1 MAQADLK
8 QQIAAYGLQVIE
20 SIDLRPARDFDQ
32 FLFDSDYLALPR
44 SEIYPGV
51 VKVGGEIYE
60 GFLNNTYEAAFV
72 EAGLGSGKSTM
83 ASLLICAIT
92 HWVLGLPNPHA
103 HFGLLPDKP
112 IVIPCMGPRA
122 GQVKD
127 VVFASVRSF
136 ISGSPFFQ
144 RLIDTKLEWEEQTT
158 GNVLILSATFT
169 RKFGQEERPI
179 VRILAGNSVET
190 YPLGMNV
197 FAAVVD
203 ELSKFRDSEDK
214 SQAKDIFETL
224 DQRRLS
230 RFGEASH
237 KGIVICIGTAGAE
250 GDYVD
255 RRLKQADADPKSYVH
270 RGVTWEMKGRHRY
283 KGGFFHFAKLD
294 LGPKGVRFG
303 CYDQWPPEE
312 ADNVVLHLADVPDVF
327 RDVAQRDPV
336 LFLRDFASVSSL
348 ALHPW
353 DMNAQVVERLANLD
367 REHPLYEGTLEFKD
381 WFVGDLNVDDYYIHV
396 DLGLNREGKGDA
408 AGFCLGHCLGEK
420 RIEIA
425 DIEGDEWAAHF
436 EFRPIIQLDLIMR
449 WTAGPTG
456 EIRFSDVR
464 SFIYALWE
472 RGFNISGTPL
482 KWDSYG
488 KPLSGHI
495 RGGVSFDGWQSI
507 DSIQLLADKGIHAQ
521 ILSVD
526 KSLAPWEDLKEALHD
541 YRLDYYKHETDLP
554 TGGKR
559 DWFMW
564 EYQHLELVRG
574 RKVDHPENGSKDVA
588 DSVAAVIHRITEDHS
603 RPMGG
608 WV

>member
-1 MAQADLK
+1 MATTTDLRR
-8 QQIAAYGLQVIE
+8 QIAAYGLQVIE
-20 SIDLRPARDFDQ
+20 SIDLRPARDFEQ
-32 FLFDSDYLALPR
+32 FLFDADYLALPR

-51 VKVGGEIYE
+51 VEVGSEIYD
-60 GFLNNTYEAAFV
+60 GFLNNRYEAAFV
-72 EAGLGSGKSTM
+72 QAGLGSGKSTM
-83 ASLLICAIT
+83 AEILVCAIA
-92 HWVLGLPNPHA
+92 HWLLCLPDPHA
-103 HFGLLPDKP
+103 YFGLLPDKP
-112 IVIPCMGPRA
+112 IVIPCMGPTA
-122 GQVKD
+122 YQVKD
-127 VVFASVRSF
+127 VVFAGVRSF
-136 ISGSPFFQ
+136 IAGAPFFQ
-144 RLIDTKLEWEEQTT
+144 KMKPAPEIVEGQIES
-158 GNVLILSATFT
+158 NVLKLSVTFRRGDREIL
-169 RKFGQEERPI
+169 K
-179 VRILAGNSVET
+179 VLAGNSVET
-190 YPLGMNV
+190 YPVGMNV
-197 FAAVVD
+197 FTAVVD
-203 ELSKFRDSEDK
+203 ELSKFRDSEGK

-230 RFGEASH
+230 RFAETSH

-255 RRLKQADADPKSYVH
+255 RRLKQADADPKAYVH

-283 KGGFFHFAKLD
+283 KGDSFHFAKLD
-294 LGPKGVRFG
+294 LGPKGVKFG
-303 CYDQWPPEE
+303 CYDEWPPEE
-312 ADNVVLHLADVPDVF
+312 ADSVVLHLADVPDVF

-381 WFVGDLNVDDYYIHV
+381 WFVGDPNVDDYYIHV

-420 RIEIA
+420 RVEVA
-425 DIEGDEWAAHF
+425 DAEDEWAAHF

-449 WTAGPTG
+449 WVAGPTG

-574 RKVDHPENGSKDVA
+574 RKVDHPENGSKDCVDA
-588 DSVAAVIHRITEDHS
+588 VAAVVHRITQDHN